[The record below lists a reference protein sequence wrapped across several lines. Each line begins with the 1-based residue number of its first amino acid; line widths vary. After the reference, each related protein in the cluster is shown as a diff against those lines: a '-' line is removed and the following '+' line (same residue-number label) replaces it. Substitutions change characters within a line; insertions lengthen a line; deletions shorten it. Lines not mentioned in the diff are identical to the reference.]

1 MSKIYRKRVLSMR
14 PAYLIVIFIFLL
26 WVFIKTLS
34 YGKWTWDRKN
44 RMGAIAIVIIAIVEL
59 VLPIYTIFFIRS

>member
-1 MSKIYRKRVLSMR
+1 MR
-14 PAYLIVIFIFLL
+14 PITLFSMIVFLS

-44 RMGAIAIVIIAIVEL
+44 RLGAIAIVIIGLISL
-59 VLPIYTIFFIRS
+59 ILPISGIFFIH

>member
-1 MSKIYRKRVLSMR
+1 MR